1 MLVASL
7 AACSPL
13 SSPPDGSPGTSPDGG
28 VGTSDGGTGSG
39 GTGSDAGPV
48 ADAGSD
54 NGGGAQD
61 AGQGG
66 GSGGNNQG
74 GGGGGGG
81 NVGSDCDGLVP
92 AAPGAATEFRWSER
106 DLREGTCDAAA
117 TDGTGHIALTWQH
130 HFQPGDTKLAF
141 IDPSNNSQAGSYGG
155 TVLRFFGKASGFIGG
170 DCQGSNCVQQ
180 RFVLDPVGHEVYA
193 SEHDSNAAGLQA
205 DDATSGM
212 IQIRQPNMADGG
224 SGILLDAIDES
235 GAIRWTRALDGAFR
249 LSGTRSV
256 IVAVDRKGN
265 VLAISSSQNRFA
277 AGAWAGQWFDR
288 DGNAGPVF
296 EAVPPGLF
304 VAQLY
309 ERVGDGLFVNGVA
322 ADGSPGWIGQFDAQA
337 TVMSPPPD
345 WLAARPRTTLHM
357 VHGGTGYAVLPNP
370 ENNAA
375 CEQKVDVISPSGQF
389 CGSSTFSIGGGA
401 CTTSSI
407 IVGWDGTVVQQG
419 PRDRESCSA
428 ADHVCTCTYR
438 YWSGYF
444 RG

>member
-1 MLVASL
+1 MHARDLLTGVLVASL

-212 IQIRQPNMADGG
+212 IQIRQSNMADGG

-235 GAIRWTRALDGAFR
+235 GAIRWTRALDGVPFVGNPQRHRRRRPQRQRARDLEQSESLRGWR
-249 LSGTRSV
+249 LGRPVVRS
-256 IVAVDRKGN
+256 R
-265 VLAISSSQNRFA
+265 R
-277 AGAWAGQWFDR
+277 
-288 DGNAGPVF
+288 
-296 EAVPPGLF
+296 
-304 VAQLY
+304 
-309 ERVGDGLFVNGVA
+309 
-322 ADGSPGWIGQFDAQA
+322 
-337 TVMSPPPD
+337 
-345 WLAARPRTTLHM
+345 
-357 VHGGTGYAVLPNP
+357 
-370 ENNAA
+370 
-375 CEQKVDVISPSGQF
+375 
-389 CGSSTFSIGGGA
+389 
-401 CTTSSI
+401 
-407 IVGWDGTVVQQG
+407 
-419 PRDRESCSA
+419 
-428 ADHVCTCTYR
+428 
-438 YWSGYF
+438 
-444 RG
+444 